1 MSIRHAVFAL
11 PLAIFIT
18 TAALA
23 GDAEALARQSIS
35 EDEAAAREAIAELR
49 EMGQA
54 GVDALLTVYADEV
67 AKYARSGDSTSEW
80 RRIAAAIDTV
90 AMQKDAYAS
99 GLYWYTDLDEALKA
113 AKKRDRPILSLRLLG
128 NLNEEFSCANSRLFR
143 SLLYA
148 NKNISGYL
156 RENFVLHWRS
166 VRPAPRITVDFGD
179 GRKIER
185 TVTGNSIHY
194 ILADDGRVIDA
205 LPGLYSPRAFKLYLE
220 QAHDVFRRVD
230 KLGKRE
236 KLLALA
242 AFRKGAADH
251 LMATRKKAF
260 ELSDVKLVDSQ
271 TGTDALS
278 IAPIAI
284 AKMVTEVTL
293 LRVYDPQAQYIPSIA
308 LDDWRLLAERYEPNA
323 EIDESSKAM
332 IRRQNR
338 GLSER
343 ELSALFAKLNEYVS
357 LDTTRNDFLYR
368 TQIYTLLDPSG
379 QLGGD
384 LEQLNSIVYA
394 RVFKTPESDE
404 WLGLYSADVYT
415 ALDGGGVIR
424 PGETMPAGR
433 N

>member
-1 MSIRHAVFAL
+1 MSIRHAIFSL
-11 PLAIFIT
+11 PLIIVT
-18 TAALA
+18 TAAAFA
-23 GDAEALARQSIS
+23 GDTVALARQAIS
-35 EDEAAAREAIAELR
+35 EDDAASRAAVAELR
-49 EMGQA
+49 EMGQP
-54 GVDALLTVYADEV
+54 GLDALLAVYADEV
-67 AKYARSGDSTSEW
+67 AKYARDGDGSDEW
-80 RRIAAAIDTV
+80 RRIASAIDTV

-99 GLYWYTDLDEALKA
+99 GLYWYTDLDEAMRA

-128 NLNEEFSCANSRLFR
+128 NLNDEFSCANSRLFR

-185 TVTGNSIHY
+185 TITGNSIHY
-194 ILADDGRVIDA
+194 ILADDGRIIDA

-220 QAHDVFRRVD
+220 QAHDVYRRVD

-236 KLLALA
+236 KRLALA

-260 ELSDVKLVDSQ
+260 ELSDVGLVDSQ

-308 LDDWRLLAERYEPNA
+308 LDDWRLLAALYEPNA
-323 EIDESSKAM
+323 EIDEASKAM

-338 GLSER
+338 DLSER
-343 ELSALFAKLNEYVS
+343 ELSALFVKLNEYVS

-368 TQIYTLLDPSG
+368 TQIYTLLDPAG

-384 LEQLNSIVYA
+384 LEQLNSVVYA
-394 RVFKTPESDE
+394 RVFKTPASDE
-404 WLGLYSADVYT
+404 WLGLYSTDVYT

-424 PGETMPAGR
+424 AGETIP
-433 N
+433 